1 MCFKKRQKMCRRKK
15 TKLVYCPNCGNINDA
30 DVLYCKYC
38 KKSLKDAI
46 EIDYDE
52 DKNRKKREKQIK
64 IDNTIRTI
72 KNRKDALFEKA
83 PILKPLYYMALIGL
97 AVGILIGI
105 VKVFKA
111 SVLAGFV
118 IVTIIFVCLYIV
130 FAPLII
136 DNIDY
141 FDTYIDRLPPISRGR
156 ERVIVHRLLWGF
168 VVGGFILIISLLS
181 LIYALIT
188 EAIG

>member
-1 MCFKKRQKMCRRKK
+1 MCRRKK
-15 TKLVYCPNCGNINDA
+15 KNLVYCPNCGNINDA

-38 KKSLKDAI
+38 KKSLKGAI

-52 DKNRKKREKQIK
+52 EKNRKKREKQIK
-64 IDNTIRTI
+64 IDKIIRTI
-72 KNRKDALFEKA
+72 KNKKNALFEKV
-83 PILKPLYYMALIGL
+83 PILKPLYYIVLICL
-97 AVGILIGI
+97 VVGILIGI
-105 VKVFKA
+105 VRIFRA
-111 SVLAGFV
+111 SILAGFIV
-118 IVTIIFVCLYIV
+118 VTIMFVCLYAV

-141 FDTYIDRLPPISRGR
+141 FDSYIDRLPPISRGR
-156 ERVIVHRLLWGF
+156 ERAIVHHLLWGF
-168 VVGGFILIISLLS
+168 VIGGFMLIISLLS